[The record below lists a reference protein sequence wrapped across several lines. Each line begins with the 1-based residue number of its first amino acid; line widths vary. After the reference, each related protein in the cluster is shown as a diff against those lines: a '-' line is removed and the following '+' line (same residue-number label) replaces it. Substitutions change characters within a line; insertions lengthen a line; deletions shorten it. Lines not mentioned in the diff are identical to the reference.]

1 MASRKAGNTRA
12 VAAARSG
19 FSERSGR
26 RVDAAG
32 VLPSQQDRTRCYRTR
47 EDPFAAVW
55 RQELVPLLQAMP
67 GLRATTLLEELQR
80 QHPGGYPDR
89 LLRSLQRRIAQWR
102 AIEGPERDLIFRQ
115 EHPPGLQALSDFTEA
130 GGLAI
135 TVAGGAF
142 SHRLYHFWLAYSG
155 WQFVKAICGGESF
168 TALAEALQEALWQLG
183 GVPRT
188 HRTDRL
194 SAAYR
199 NLASRED
206 EAARYAVRASVGDLA
221 SVEAYPVLTRG
232 QPDDVEVLLK
242 SIPGAR

>member
-1 MASRKAGNTRA
+1 MSGLHITDRQVRRYMASRKAGNTRA
-12 VAAARSG
+12 VAAALSG
-19 FSERSGR
+19 
-26 RVDAAG
+26 
-32 VLPSQQDRTRCYRTR
+32 
-47 EDPFAAVW
+47 
-55 RQELVPLLQAMP
+55 
-67 GLRATTLLEELQR
+67 
-80 QHPGGYPDR
+80 
-89 LLRSLQRRIAQWR
+89 
-102 AIEGPERDLIFRQ
+102 
-115 EHPPGLQALSDFTEA
+115 FTEA

-155 WQFVKAICGGESF
+155 WQFVKAICGGESL

-206 EAARYAVRASVGDLA
+206 EAARYA
-221 SVEAYPVLTRG
+221 E
-232 QPDDVEVLLK
+232 
-242 SIPGAR
+242 